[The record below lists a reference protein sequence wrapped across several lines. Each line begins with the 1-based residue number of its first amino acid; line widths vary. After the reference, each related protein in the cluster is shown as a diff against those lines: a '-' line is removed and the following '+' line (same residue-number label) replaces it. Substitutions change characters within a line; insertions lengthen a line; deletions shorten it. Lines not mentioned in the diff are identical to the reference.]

1 MLKIE
6 AWKQRK
12 FNTAIYYKPG
22 KLELVISNLFSKL
35 RRVLV
40 LSVKLLKQEHKR
52 RHSYSY
58 LRKNQ
63 CLKKLSEF
71 KLNAD

>member
-12 FNTAIYYKPG
+12 FNKAIYYKPG

-52 RHSYSY
+52 RYSYSY
-58 LRKNQ
+58 LRK
-63 CLKKLSEF
+63 KPMPEKII
-71 KLNAD
+71 